1 MQEHTQKA
9 SKRNKNTAALQL
21 QLWNSG
27 AFNGVIDKK
36 TGKQITYERAVDG
49 IMGKMTRQAMEN
61 NKQRRDSIKINIQ
74 PRQQKTQS
82 NKKSLKFVPQDEQAY
97 DKAVESF
104 VGNKNKSDGSTY
116 LSRFIDNLYPYG
128 YQDNP
133 GTATFGGFFKKT
145 LGGFVGPSERRK
157 HLNSIID
164 LDLNDPEQLKQA
176 NEHRN
181 AFDNFLFS
189 DIKDIQLSARLRDDL
204 NRLYTGRPQKYNSF
218 MVNPDF
224 ELGEAKALGVPT
236 YTFSDP
242 KLRKQY
248 QQSAYNFN
256 KSQQIGKSRA
266 SDNQKD
272 VFNRFTITKSN
283 DDNSGYYREKWDLL
297 NYPGK
302 DIYVADTIPSNIGG
316 KSKFRASIDNT
327 PQGVIEYIKHLF

>member
-1 MQEHTQKA
+1 
-9 SKRNKNTAALQL
+9 
-21 QLWNSG
+21 
-27 AFNGVIDKK
+27 
-36 TGKQITYERAVDG
+36 
-49 IMGKMTRQAMEN
+49 
-61 NKQRRDSIKINIQ
+61 
-74 PRQQKTQS
+74 
-82 NKKSLKFVPQDEQAY
+82 
-97 DKAVESF
+97 
-104 VGNKNKSDGSTY
+104 
-116 LSRFIDNLYPYG
+116 
-128 YQDNP
+128 
-133 GTATFGGFFKKT
+133 
-145 LGGFVGPSERRK
+145 
-157 HLNSIID
+157 
-164 LDLNDPEQLKQA
+164 
-176 NEHRN
+176 
-181 AFDNFLFS
+181 
-189 DIKDIQLSARLRDDL
+189 
-204 NRLYTGRPQKYNSF
+204 